1 MLSNKEIEGMVARFP
16 NLKDSN
22 LTKTAKTTLV
32 DLADYAFKKG
42 FAYKP
47 PMLSYDIVDNAIIAE
62 WRILNNSVLTV
73 ENGVVSYFILT
84 DDTVANAIEGELVID
99 TDYDTFCVN
108 TFIKKMET
116 KSPINPAQIMV
127 NKLLLINRTQ
137 NYPPVNYRIFD
148 FRLRLYRCT
157 RVVSFVT
164 LAKVIETDVATVKDW
179 YHKRCKPSKEE
190 YDRVMNILDIA
201 DGIV

>member
-1 MLSNKEIEGMVARFP
+1 
-16 NLKDSN
+16 
-22 LTKTAKTTLV
+22 
-32 DLADYAFKKG
+32 
-42 FAYKP
+42 
-47 PMLSYDIVDNAIIAE
+47 
-62 WRILNNSVLTV
+62 
-73 ENGVVSYFILT
+73 
-84 DDTVANAIEGELVID
+84 
-99 TDYDTFCVN
+99 
-108 TFIKKMET
+108 MET
-116 KSPINPAQIMV
+116 DIPTPITPAQIMV